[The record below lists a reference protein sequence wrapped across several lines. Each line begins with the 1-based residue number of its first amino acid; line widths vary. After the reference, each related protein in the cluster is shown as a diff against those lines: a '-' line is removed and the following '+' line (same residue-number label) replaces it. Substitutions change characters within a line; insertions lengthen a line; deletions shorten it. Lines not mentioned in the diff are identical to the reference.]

1 MMRSSFAFVA
11 RLGLLVPVLVTA
23 ASCNTTT
30 APDFDNSQI
39 VPLVFTTQTFAG
51 SLPVN
56 GSLFYSIVVS
66 QQGPVSL
73 MLAAV
78 QTPGG
83 AALTTPV
90 GIGVG
95 VPAGTGC
102 PRTHS
107 QTTPPGLAAQMTVTL
122 NPGTYCA
129 AVYDVGNLSGTV
141 NFAMRITYP

>member
-1 MMRSSFAFVA
+1 MMRPFQLPVA
-11 RLGLLVPVLVTA
+11 RAALLAFTVLA
-23 ASCNTTT
+23 AGCNTTT
-30 APDFDNSQI
+30 APDLEESRITPPF
-39 VPLVFTTQTFAG
+39 FTTQTFAG
-51 SLPVN
+51 VLAPG
-56 GSLFYSIVVS
+56 GSLFYSIVVT

-95 VPAGTGC
+95 VPKGTGC
-102 PRTHS
+102 PRSTS
-107 QTTPPGLAAQMTVTL
+107 LTTPPGLASQLTLTL
-122 NPGTYCA
+122 NPGTHCV
-129 AVYDVGNLSGTV
+129 AVYDVGTLSSSV

>member
-1 MMRSSFAFVA
+1 MMRLRFVHFARVSLLAAAVVA
-11 RLGLLVPVLVTA
+11 MA
-23 ASCNTTT
+23 CNSTT
-30 APDFDNSQI
+30 APELEESRITPPF
-39 VPLVFTTQTFAG
+39 FTTQTFAG
-51 SLPVN
+51 VLPQD
-56 GSLFYSIVVS
+56 GSLFYSIVVT

-95 VPAGTGC
+95 IPKGTGC
-102 PRTHS
+102 PRTTS
-107 QTTPPGLAAQMTVTL
+107 LTTQSGLAAQLTVTL
-122 NPGTYCA
+122 NPGTHCV
-129 AVYDVGNLSGTV
+129 AVYDVGALSGSV